1 MTSGC
6 PVNEMDP
13 EQSPFRAR
21 SHHNWRLDMVVLLRR
36 MLPLVV
42 LAVAASRVSAQDVA
56 NPYYKF
62 WSKSKPGATVVLK
75 ETTKLSG
82 AAAASAPEGTDVKI
96 VTYKLAELNDDK
108 AVVETRVT
116 QQENFGFVESA
127 PTRHIYPAKMS
138 KAVLEDLLEETGA
151 KGVAATLKVGDK
163 ELKVMALTGSLKKG
177 GEEVDFKIWLS
188 DEIPGGIVKRVRT
201 TKVKGEV
208 VAETTV
214 ELVSFKKS

>member
-1 MTSGC
+1 M
-6 PVNEMDP
+6 
-13 EQSPFRAR
+13 A
-21 SHHNWRLDMVVLLRR
+21 VLLRR
-36 MLPLVV
+36 VLPLAV
-42 LAVAASRVSAQDVA
+42 LVAVAPLASAQEVA

-62 WSKSKPGATVVLK
+62 WSKSKPGATVVYK

-82 AAAASAPEGTDVKI
+82 AAAASAPEGTDVKT
-96 VTYKLAELNDDK
+96 VTYKLAELSDDK
-108 AVVETRVT
+108 AVVEARVT

-138 KAVLEDLLEETGA
+138 KAVLEELLEETGA

-163 ELKVMALTGSLKKG
+163 EMKVMALAGNMKKG

-188 DEIPGGIVKRVRT
+188 DEVPGGIVKRQRT
-201 TKVKGEV
+201 TKVNGEV

-214 ELVSFKKS
+214 ELVSYK

>member
-1 MTSGC
+1 M
-6 PVNEMDP
+6 
-13 EQSPFRAR
+13 A
-21 SHHNWRLDMVVLLRR
+21 VLLRR
-36 MLPLVV
+36 VLPLAV
-42 LAVAASRVSAQDVA
+42 LVAVAPLASAQEVA

-62 WSKSKPGATVVLK
+62 WSKSKPGATVVYK

-82 AAAASAPEGTDVKI
+82 AAAASAPEGTDVKT
-96 VTYKLAELNDDK
+96 VTYKLAELSDDK
-108 AVVETRVT
+108 AVVEARVT

-138 KAVLEDLLEETGA
+138 KAVLEELLEETGA

-163 ELKVMALTGSLKKG
+163 EMKVMALSGNMKKG

-188 DEIPGGIVKRVRT
+188 DEVPGGIVKRQRT
-201 TKVKGEV
+201 TKVNGEV

-214 ELVSFKKS
+214 ELVSYK